1 MKKRFLALTMAALM
15 IASLTGCGN
24 TAQPAAADT
33 TSEAAPAA
41 QEQEQA
47 PAEDDGATY
56 NVGICQF
63 VQHVALDAAT
73 KGFKDALVAE
83 FGDRVTFDEQN
94 AAGDAATAT
103 TICTNLVAENVDLI
117 LANATPSL
125 QSAAAATADIPVLG
139 TAITEYGVAL
149 GIDNFNGVVGN
160 NISGTSDLPPLDQQ
174 ARMVEEIFPE
184 AKTVGILYCSAEA
197 NSKYQAEVV
206 QSTLEG
212 DGLTVQIYTFAD
224 SNDITAVTQ
233 EACANVDV
241 LYIPTDNTAAS
252 CVEAIN
258 NVALP
263 AKTPI
268 IAGEEGIL
276 AGCGVATL
284 SIDYYGLGYTTGEMA
299 VKILKGEAN
308 VSEMPIQY
316 YPDPVKEYNPSIC
329 DELGVTIPE
338 GYEAFEG

>member
-1 MKKRFLALTMAALM
+1 MKKRLFALAMAAVMAL
-15 IASLTGCGN
+15 SLTGCGSASGSSAN
-24 TAQPAAADT
+24 K
-33 TSEAAPAA
+33 
-41 QEQEQA
+41 
-47 PAEDDGATY
+47 TY
-56 NVGICQF
+56 TIGICQF

-73 KGFKDALVAE
+73 QGFKDALVAE
-83 FGDRVTFDEQN
+83 FGENVKFDEQN

-103 TICTNLVAENVDLI
+103 MICTNLVAENVDLI

-125 QSAAAATADIPVLG
+125 QSAAAATSDIPVLG

-149 GIDNFNGVVGN
+149 GIDNFSGVVGN
-160 NISGTSDLPPLDQQ
+160 NVSGTSDLPPLDQQ
-174 ARMVEEIFPE
+174 ARMVEEIFPD

-197 NSKYQAEVV
+197 NSSYQAKVV
-206 QSTLEG
+206 KDTLEG

-224 SNDITAVTQ
+224 SNDIASVTA

-299 VKILKGEAN
+299 AKVLKGEEKI
-308 VSEMPIQY
+308 SEMAIQY
-316 YPDPVKEYNPSIC
+316 YPDPVKEYNPAIC

-338 GYEAFEG
+338 GYVAYEG